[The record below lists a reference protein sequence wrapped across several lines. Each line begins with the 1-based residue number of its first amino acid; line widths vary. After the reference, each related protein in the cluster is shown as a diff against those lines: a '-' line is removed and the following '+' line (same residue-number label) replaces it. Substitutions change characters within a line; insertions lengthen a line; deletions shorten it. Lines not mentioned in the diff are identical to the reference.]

1 MKLAQN
7 LAISSS
13 DMPPDMSTRFSSKPY
28 FSNTP
33 LKPRSQT
40 KTGLWPSLRNCC
52 AMPTQFSAGPK
63 AASGNNTIVLPMSN
77 LLPLN
82 PSRSRPG
89 RPASSATPAARAPA
103 SPTRDAPP
111 PAAPRS
117 AAARFGT
124 ATCAITSWP
133 RKAAPSTWP
142 WMRRAIGMLGQ
153 AHALRP
159 DRERGRP
166 IRHAIRRRQCAQGP
180 APRTRCRSTSPSMKF
195 IRPMKSAAK
204 RLTGLS

>member
-40 KTGLWPSLRNCC
+40 KTGLCPSLRSCC

-63 AASGNNTIVLPMSN
+63 AASGNNTIVLPMHT

-82 PSRSRPG
+82 PSGSRPG
-89 RPASSATPAARAPA
+89 RPASSATPCCPRASFA
-103 SPTRDAPP
+103 DKGC
-111 PAAPRS
+111 PAASR
-117 AAARFGT
+117 ATIGRGRFGT

-142 WMRRAIGMLGQ
+142 WIAAPSAFSVS

-159 DRERGRP
+159 DRQ
-166 IRHAIRRRQCAQGP
+166 RRRSIR
-180 APRTRCRSTSPSMKF
+180 PRQFGAGKRPRPGASKPLRATAPSMKF
-195 IRPMKSAAK
+195 IRPMKSATK
-204 RLTGLS
+204 RLTGRS